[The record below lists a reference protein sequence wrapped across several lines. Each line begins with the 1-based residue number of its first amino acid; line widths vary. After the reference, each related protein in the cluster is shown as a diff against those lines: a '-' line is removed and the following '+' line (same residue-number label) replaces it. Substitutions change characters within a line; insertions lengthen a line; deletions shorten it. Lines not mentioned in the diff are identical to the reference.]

1 MWYWLTYILEKLR
14 NGIALKAK
22 SSFPNLILVLGVFD
36 KFFKRKLISQLTPH
50 IAL

>member
-14 NGIALKAK
+14 NGTVLKAK

-36 KFFKRKLISQLTPH
+36 RFFKRKLISHLTPL
-50 IAL
+50 IVL